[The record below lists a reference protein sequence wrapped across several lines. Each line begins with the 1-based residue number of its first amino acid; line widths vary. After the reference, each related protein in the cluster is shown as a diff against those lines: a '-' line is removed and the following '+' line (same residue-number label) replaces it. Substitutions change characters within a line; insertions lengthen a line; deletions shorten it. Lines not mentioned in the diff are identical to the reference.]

1 MSFYLDSSVL
11 VKRYIAEAGS
21 LRVHEIIDSQTE
33 IYISDI
39 TQVEVI
45 AALTRRGKLSREATE
60 VMHQARGDFRKD
72 YASGTFR
79 SVILTRQLL
88 SEAAKLAERRALRG
102 YNAVQLATA
111 LKVQQTQPDIPLV
124 LVCADEELIKAAT
137 LEGLTVESV
146 SI

>member
-1 MSFYLDSSVL
+1 MPLVRVL
-11 VKRYIAEAGS
+11 FEGVRSAEPP
-21 LRVHEIIDSQTE
+21 I
-33 IYISDI
+33 
-39 TQVEVI
+39 VEVI

-102 YNAVQLATA
+102 YNAVQLAT
-111 LKVQQTQPDIPLV
+111 
-124 LVCADEELIKAAT
+124 

-146 SI
+146 SV